1 MTRKSWIQVDGKL
14 IPKEE
19 YNGNNVRADYHIQPD
34 IEPFTSPITG
44 EVIMGRSHLRRHMKQ
59 HGVTNSADY
68 SPEFYE
74 RKQTERKRKQE
85 RDGKRHRIELIKR
98 QLER

>member
-1 MTRKSWIQVDGKL
+1 
-14 IPKEE
+14 
-19 YNGNNVRADYHIQPD
+19 
-34 IEPFTSPITG
+34 
-44 EVIMGRSHLRRHMKQ
+44 MKQ

-85 RDGKRHRIELIKR
+85 RDGKRHRIELLKR